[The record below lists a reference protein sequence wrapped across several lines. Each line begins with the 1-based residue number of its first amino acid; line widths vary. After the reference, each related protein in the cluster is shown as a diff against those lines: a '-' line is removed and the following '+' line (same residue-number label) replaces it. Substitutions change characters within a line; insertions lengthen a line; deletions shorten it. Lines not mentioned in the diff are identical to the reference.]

1 MAREIKS
8 YNHYKDRLLKL
19 IPTEIVAA
27 YLVIEGIIPEGDP
40 LAGWVSLLSA
50 LILLIL
56 IPFYLQKIM
65 AVKRTRQVVFT
76 MISFIIWIYSIGGP
90 FEDYGIY
97 VGYIGSVLLV
107 LWTLLIPLLYK
118 PAADI
123 TQ

>member
-8 YNHYKDRLLKL
+8 YNHYKDLLLKL

-90 FEDYGIY
+90 FEDYGVY